1 MGLSHPRE
9 LETGKSELDHIE
21 ITNQTNSEISSINH
35 ENIAYGKGGVAG
47 IISSPFIFGVACLAS
62 MGGFSFGEL
71 NELSQHFNS

>member
-1 MGLSHPRE
+1 MGFSHPTE
-9 LETGKSELDHIE
+9 LETGKSELEHIE

-62 MGGFSFGEL
+62 MGGFSFGKL
-71 NELSQHFNS
+71 NGLLRQFNG